1 MSQPFRFSATLPVG
15 MDSGSGWRDA
25 LARMEDSGF
34 FAVVLADHFTG
45 GWQIEPLVGLTAA
58 ALCTK
63 NLRLQTC
70 VLCNDYRHP
79 VLTHRMAAQLD
90 VLSGGRLI
98 LGLGAGWMTSD
109 YASAGIPLDPPGQRI
124 ARLEEA
130 VEVIRGLFGDEPF
143 SFSGEHYRIE
153 RLDGLPK
160 PVQRPHPP
168 LFIGGGSPRI
178 LRLAGRVADYVGIAA
193 NLGAGKLGR
202 EAVVDLSRQAVER
215 KLGWAREG
223 IAAAKRDPRSL
234 VLELNHWLVRITPST
249 ALAREFLEHSA
260 SRQQVEPQLLAASPS
275 VLVGTV
281 EQCADA
287 LLERRESLGISY
299 IQLDA
304 GYPAPDFASLRPLVE
319 RLAGK

>member
-1 MSQPFRFSATLPVG
+1 MDADSA
-15 MDSGSGWRDA
+15 WRDV
-25 LARMEDSGF
+25 LQRMEEHGF
-34 FAVVLADHFTG
+34 FAAVFADHFTG

-63 NLRLQTC
+63 SLRLQTG

-90 VLSGGRLI
+90 ALSGGRLI

-109 YASAGIPLDPPGQRI
+109 YASAGIPFDPPGQRI

-130 VEVIRGLFGDEPF
+130 IEVIRGLFGDAPF
-143 SFSGEHYRIE
+143 SFAGRFYRIAE
-153 RLDGLPK
+153 LDGLPK

-178 LRLAGRVADYVGIAA
+178 LRLAGRLADIAGISAKLAA
-193 NLGAGKLGR
+193 GELGR
-202 EAVVDLSRQAVER
+202 HAIEDLSRER
-215 KLGWAREG
+215 VTQKLGWLREG
-223 IAAAKRDPRSL
+223 LTAAGRAADSL
-234 VLELNHWLVRITPST
+234 VIEMNHWLVRVTRS
-249 ALAREFLEHSA
+249 AAAARDFLEQAA
-260 SRQQVEPQLLAASPS
+260 SRQGVDPELLAASPS

-287 LLERRESLGISY
+287 LFERRETFGLSY
-299 IQLDA
+299 VQLDA
-304 GYPAPDFASLRPLVE
+304 GFPARDLEELVPLVE
-319 RLAGK
+319 RLAGR